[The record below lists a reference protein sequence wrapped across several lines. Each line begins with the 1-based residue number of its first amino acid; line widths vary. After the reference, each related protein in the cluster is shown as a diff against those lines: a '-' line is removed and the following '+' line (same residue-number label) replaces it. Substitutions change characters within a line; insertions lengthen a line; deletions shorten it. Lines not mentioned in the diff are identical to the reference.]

1 MASHA
6 KSRAPKG
13 STVIISVMFVTIV
26 AYVLLD
32 VWCYRELRSWMPYDL
47 SALIGA
53 AFVVEIVNLAK
64 LKMAKEDGRRPDYAA
79 KATADGFTSKLG
91 ISNLPDFAEEAK
103 AAQGAEHKV
112 S

>member
-13 STVIISVMFVTIV
+13 STVIISVMFAAVV
-26 AYVLLD
+26 AYIVLD
-32 VWCYRELRSWMPYDL
+32 VWCYRTLHSWIPYDA
-47 SALIGA
+47 SALVGA
-53 AFVVEIVNLAK
+53 CFVVEIVNLAK

-91 ISNLPDFAEEAK
+91 ITNLPDFAEEAK